1 MKRIVDT
8 LSGDLFPGAYAAGT
22 SASIPQAHPM
32 NPGAWRFRVEIAH
45 AMGEAIRASAKDRYQ
60 IAADMGRL
68 RGREVSVNT
77 LDKYTSEAAEEHHPS
92 LETAIA
98 FDAATGQMAL
108 VGLFAA
114 KLGCRVLPGKDSLL
128 AELGRLEQMKGEI
141 ARQERAIK
149 RVLGEEK

>member
-8 LSGDLFPGAYAAGT
+8 LSGDLF
-22 SASIPQAHPM
+22 ASIPKAYPM
-32 NPGAWRFRVEIAH
+32 LPGAWNFRVEIAH
-45 AMGEAIRASAKDRYQ
+45 VMGDAIKAATQDRYA

-68 RGREVSVNT
+68 LGREVSVNT
-77 LDKYTSEAAEEHHPS
+77 LDKYTSEAAEGHHPS

-108 VGLFAA
+108 LAMYAA
-114 KLGCRVLPGKDSLL
+114 KLGAKVLPGKDALL

-141 ARQERAIK
+141 ARSERAIK

>member
-1 MKRIVDT
+1 MRRVIDT
-8 LSGDLFPGAYAAGT
+8 LTGDLFAC
-22 SASIPQAHPM
+22 IPQAHPM

-45 AMGEAIRASAKDRYQ
+45 AMGDAIRASGKDRYA

-68 RGREVSVNT
+68 LGREVSVNT
-77 LDKYTSEAAEEHHPS
+77 LDKYTSEAAEDHHPS

-108 VGLFAA
+108 AGLFAA

-149 RVLGEEK
+149 KVLGEDK